1 MTTRLRR
8 CIVIASLFATVGAIA
23 GADVDAASDAAAGER
38 RPAVDDTQ
46 VAQAKLS
53 LLVFLL
59 GNVAAP
65 GSNGALDVPCPLLRA
80 DQVTALAA
88 QQQLVADVPNFD
100 GVTVYHDAAIGD
112 GVSGVACGRLDN
124 DTFLA
129 PSDPAAPLRVGLD
142 AYTIDDSATF
152 ADALLSVT
160 GGSVVVADV
169 PVIGGELGGRCTA
182 VGTSRHCA
190 WEWHRDGLVLGL
202 FTFGP
207 TSVVDEAQSQ
217 QLLISMVQPM
227 IDNLVAYAP
236 SSVDTTTTSA
246 LPPPATTLPVTTVAA
261 VPTVA
266 PTTLLATTTTLK
278 TFGG

>member
-1 MTTRLRR
+1 ML
-8 CIVIASLFATVGAIA
+8 VASFFATVGAIA
-23 GADVDAASDAAAGER
+23 GADVHAASVSAGGER

-46 VAQAKLS
+46 VALAKLN

-100 GVTVYHDAAIGD
+100 GVTVYHDTAIGD

-142 AYTIDDSATF
+142 AFTIDDSATF
-152 ADALLSVT
+152 ADTLLSVT

-169 PVIGGELGGRCTA
+169 PAIGGELGGRCTA

-227 IDNLVAYAP
+227 IDNLVAY
-236 SSVDTTTTSA
+236 T
-246 LPPPATTLPVTTVAA
+246 PAASTRRRPRRCRPRRRRCRSPDHRGGRADRRSDHAA
-261 VPTVA
+261 RHHDDVEDVR
-266 PTTLLATTTTLK
+266 
-278 TFGG
+278 G

>member
-1 MTTRLRR
+1 M
-8 CIVIASLFATVGAIA
+8 
-23 GADVDAASDAAAGER
+23 
-38 RPAVDDTQ
+38 
-46 VAQAKLS
+46 
-53 LLVFLL
+53 
-59 GNVAAP
+59 
-65 GSNGALDVPCPLLRA
+65 
-80 DQVTALAA
+80 
-88 QQQLVADVPNFD
+88 
-100 GVTVYHDAAIGD
+100 
-112 GVSGVACGRLDN
+112 
-124 DTFLA
+124 
-129 PSDPAAPLRVGLD
+129 
-142 AYTIDDSATF
+142 
-152 ADALLSVT
+152 T

-190 WEWHRDGLVLGL
+190 WEWHREGLVLGL

-246 LPPPATTLPVTTVAA
+246 LPAPATTLAVTTATT

-266 PTTLLATTTTLK
+266 PTTPLATTTTLK

>member
-1 MTTRLRR
+1 MLRLRR
-8 CIVIASLFATVGAIA
+8 TIAIASLLAAVGAIA
-23 GADVDAASDAAAGER
+23 GTDVDAASDDAAGER

-46 VAQAKLS
+46 VALAKLN

-59 GNVAAP
+59 GNIPAP

-80 DQVTALAA
+80 DQVTALAG
-88 QQQLVADVPNFD
+88 QQQLVADLPNFD
-100 GVTVYHDAAIGD
+100 GVTVYHDTAIGD

-152 ADALLSVT
+152 ADAVLSVT

-190 WEWHRDGLVLGL
+190 WEWHRGGLVLGL

-246 LPPPATTLPVTTVAA
+246 LPAPATTLAVTTATT

-266 PTTLLATTTTLK
+266 PTTRSPPPRR
-278 TFGG
+278 